1 MFLHFDFYVTAAG
14 TRRPCARVF
23 AVWKDNKYC
32 FEIVYS
38 HQQEFHPPAIVLP
51 ACENLCKSKIG
62 DDSSYEEEDE
72 TMRRRRRR
80 RKRKRRRGRKENL
93 VKKRR
98 IRSFR
103 ISDDRIYIKIK
114 INDHSRKKDRNI
126 LFFFTNNPTYFYYLY
141 PHLSRREVARER
153 LGRWNPWRVIGVPIR
168 YHRLANR
175 PVTR

>member
-62 DDSSYEEEDE
+62 DDGSYEKEDE
-72 TMRRRRRR
+72 TI
-80 RKRKRRRGRKENL
+80 RKENL

-126 LFFFTNNPTYFYYLY
+126 LFFFTNNPLLLLFISPLVA
-141 PHLSRREVARER
+141 SRGGEGKVGAMESLAR
-153 LGRWNPWRVIGVPIR
+153 
-168 YHRLANR
+168 HRR
-175 PVTR
+175 SDSVSPTR

>member
-62 DDSSYEEEDE
+62 GDGSDEEEDE
-72 TMRRRRRR
+72 MVDEKEKKKKKKEM
-80 RKRKRRRGRKENL
+80 KR
-93 VKKRR
+93 KKRR
-98 IRSFR
+98 
-103 ISDDRIYIKIK
+103 
-114 INDHSRKKDRNI
+114 
-126 LFFFTNNPTYFYYLY
+126 FYD
-141 PHLSRREVARER
+141 EFEAFAN
-153 LGRWNPWRVIGVPIR
+153 LGRPDL
-168 YHRLANR
+168 Y
-175 PVTR
+175 